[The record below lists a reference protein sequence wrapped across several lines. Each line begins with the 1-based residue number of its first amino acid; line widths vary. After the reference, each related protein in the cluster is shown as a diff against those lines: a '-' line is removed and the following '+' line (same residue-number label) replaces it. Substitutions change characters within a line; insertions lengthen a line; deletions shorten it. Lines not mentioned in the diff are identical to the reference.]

1 MVEKRAASR
10 VCMLAFLSKAANT
23 CWKTRMVL
31 IARFSTGKSSRLRR
45 QRSCTTTMKSS
56 LAVYYYASKKRRDPI
71 DRVPRV
77 GKGEAH
83 VHTSDHRSPPMNLAR
98 VGIWEQPCSRRGGG
112 GEERGGDP
120 SVAPGGGT
128 IPGRGDSAR
137 GGARRRWV
145 GGDYD

>member
-23 CWKTRMVL
+23 CWKTRIVL
-31 IARFSTGKSSRLRR
+31 ISRFSTGKSSRLRR

-83 VHTSDHRSPPMNLAR
+83 VHTSDHRPPPMNLAR
-98 VGIWEQPCSRRGGG
+98 VGIWEESHWEQPCSRRGGLRLKTLDKG
-112 GEERGGDP
+112 IHK
-120 SVAPGGGT
+120 
-128 IPGRGDSAR
+128 IPTLAR
-137 GGARRRWV
+137 PV
-145 GGDYD
+145 GPRYAH